1 MIDVGVVKTPEFR
14 FLLTIVAVTMVVSAN
29 VAGYRHQKYLNSI
42 PFYSEAQLR
51 AELERFVHAAVGSDV
66 AIGRVRHA
74 QKYRSYAYLYA
85 EIELAHPIVIKEDDL
100 VAISWKR
107 ASPPTEGMKE
117 VYCNAPLV
125 AEIALEPSRRRAD
138 VSLRWGDADS
148 ARC

>member
-1 MIDVGVVKTPEFR
+1 MIDVGVVKKPKVR
-14 FLLTIVAVTMVVSAN
+14 LLLTIVALTMVVSAN

-51 AELERFVHAAVGSDV
+51 AELERFVYAAVGSDV

-100 VAISWKR
+100 AGISWKR
-107 ASPPTEGMKE
+107 ASSLAEGTKA
-117 VYCNAPLV
+117 VYCKPPLV
-125 AEIALEPSRRRAD
+125 ADIALDPSRRRAD

>member
-1 MIDVGVVKTPEFR
+1 MVGASMVKNPKVR
-14 FLLTIVAVTMVVSAN
+14 LLLTIVALTIVVSAN

-85 EIELAHPIVIKEDDL
+85 ELEVAHPIVIKEDDL

-107 ASPPTEGMKE
+107 ASSPTEGTKE
-117 VYCNAPLV
+117 VYCNPPLV
-125 AEIALEPSRRRAD
+125 AEMALEPSRRRAD